1 MKGEYMEKLDELYLK
16 LEDVQASAEDQPH
29 PPELA
34 RPCHAPLAAADK
46 ITCIPPRRRTS
57 CPMAPFRE
65 SIIIPLWDYP
75 TLGYTGRSN

>member
-1 MKGEYMEKLDELYLK
+1 MEKLDELFLK

-46 ITCIPPRRRTS
+46 KPVFLREGGLL
-57 CPMAPFRE
+57 ALWLPFGNP
-65 SIIIPLWDYP
+65 SSYPYGIIPNLDI
-75 TLGYTGRSN
+75 LGEAISPR